1 MPDIKVMHPDGNYK
15 TYEGI
20 ESITVDSASNEGEKV
35 KFYALENP
43 ITVLVEGVEYTLE
56 NASDL
61 TETDVKDTYTVQIK

>member
-1 MPDIKVMHPDGNYK
+1 MPDIRVLHPDGRYH
-15 TYEGI
+15 THSGVE
-20 ESITVDSASNEGEKV
+20 TVSFDDAVNEGEKV

>member
-1 MPDIKVMHPDGNYK
+1 MPDIKVRHPDGTYATYK
-15 TYEGI
+15 GI
-20 ESITVDSASNEGEKV
+20 ESITLDSATTEGERV

-61 TETDVKDTYTVQIK
+61 TETDEIDTYAVHIK

>member
-1 MPDIKVMHPDGNYK
+1 MPDIKVLHPDGNYK

-20 ESITVDSASNEGEKV
+20 ESITVDSATNEGEKV
-35 KFYALENP
+35 KFIAIENP

-61 TETDVKDTYTVQIK
+61 AEAEEEDTYTIQIK